1 MHHFRYAG
9 QNLHCESVD
18 LAEVARLYGTPT
30 YVYSAAT
37 IADNYAR
44 LVGSMPGLDVRVCY
58 SLKANSN
65 LAVVRHLSNLGSA
78 FDFVSAGEMR
88 RVLAAGAS
96 VKESV
101 FAGVGKTDAEI
112 RLALEAGIFSF
123 HVESEPELGRLN
135 HVAGKLGRGVREGV
149 CAGVGKTDAEI
160 RLALEA
166 GIFSFHVESEPELG
180 RLNHVAGKLGVR
192 APIALRV
199 NPDVDANTH
208 AKITTG
214 TSASKFGIP
223 IRQAAAA
230 YEAASKYPNIAIK
243 GIQTHIGS
251 QITEV
256 APFVEALEKLAPLAA
271 DLKERRGISYISIGG
286 GIGVVYRDAL
296 ASGPFSWWETQ
307 PEGKRPLTSGAY
319 GAALAPM
326 LKALGLRVLLEP
338 GRSMVANAGVLHG
351 RE

>member
-65 LAVVRHLSNLGSA
+65 LAGGGDLSHLGSA

-101 FAGVGKTDAEI
+101 F
-112 RLALEAGIFSF
+112 
-123 HVESEPELGRLN
+123 
-135 HVAGKLGRGVREGV
+135 
-149 CAGVGKTDAEI
+149 AGVGKTDAEI

-223 IRQAAAA
+223 IRQG
-230 YEAASKYPNIAIK
+230 P
-243 GIQTHIGS
+243 
-251 QITEV
+251 
-256 APFVEALEKLAPLAA
+256 P
-271 DLKERRGISYISIGG
+271 GG
-286 GIGVVYRDAL
+286 GGGGRDPTTTRKG
-296 ASGPFSWWETQ
+296 STQ
-307 PEGKRPLTSGAY
+307 H
-319 GAALAPM
+319 
-326 LKALGLRVLLEP
+326 
-338 GRSMVANAGVLHG
+338 N
-351 RE
+351 